1 MSVIR
6 LEKFNGMAPSAN
18 PEYIRDDLAVFAK
31 NVDLRFQDLRP
42 MKAPEVVASASAGS
56 TLYKFSGSSTF
67 ITKSGDVNFVRGQI
81 PTDTTERTYYTGD
94 GAPKVTDLSLAVRAL
109 GAHAPLLAPTCSR
122 NVVPSFTVDDSV
134 AARSAAPSI
143 ITKLIKESL
152 VWTYKGLSDADLT
165 DLVAV
170 PAHPWEF
177 DVARPGSSVSGSFV
191 PTNAADLSL
200 MNSDLEYFTDST
212 NLFVPLFVRG
222 GVWSINAATLS
233 AALTALP
240 SPDPTSESPMFSADQ
255 VAAMVP
261 EIQAYFS
268 SRNNE
273 IAAIIPRIKA
283 EKDDFMRL
291 LSNPESISSI
301 ASGSIASYYAKSSTV
316 ALLNSYVTA
325 AANALVDTATGWAV
339 GKGLTVSAAITQINT
354 YIVQWSDGTKALNDA
369 DMRVWA
375 QGQLTAII
383 LPQDAGSIV
392 SMAGTICD
400 VLAKDIRGLVDVS
413 KGFPASSMLVT
424 VEAGTAPVT
433 RVMIEKQANLEALVK
448 SIEAISKGLLDNVEK
463 NVTSIFESKGSAGF
477 PTGEQVIISARAYIV
492 TEVTD
497 WDEES
502 KPSPIS
508 NIIELDQNDT
518 ATITLPPTVGTN
530 TTKKRIYRSS
540 AGSTTAAFL
549 FHSEVAASTTT
560 VTDTKKSDELNEACP
575 TFGWD
580 MPPANIKGL
589 VGMPNGIMLGFTG
602 NTLHAC
608 EPFHPYAWPARYQIP
623 IEYPIVGIVVAGQ
636 TAIVTTTGIPYLVT
650 GVDSM
655 GLSAEK
661 IPVNQSCIA
670 KRSMV
675 AIGGV
680 VVYASPDGLVM
691 VEGFNAPLITEGLL
705 SKADWLAYNPS
716 TIRAAEYE
724 GRYCAFFTK
733 TDGTKGCLVYD
744 FNSKSLV
751 EVSDGADAVYSDK
764 STDTMYVLDSTSI
777 KDYFPTIGT
786 NLQLSW
792 QSKRFILP
800 AFASFAWL
808 AVDANFGSV
817 TVNIFAN
824 GSLFKS
830 RTLTSNTPVR
840 LPPGR
845 YKDWQIEIVSDT
857 VVTRV
862 TIASSSAELKVVP

>member
-42 MKAPEVVASASAGS
+42 LKTPQFVASAAAGS

-81 PTDTTERTYYTGD
+81 PTDSTERTYYTGD
-94 GAPKVTDLSLAVRAL
+94 GAPKVTDLTLAVRTL
-109 GAHAPLLAPTCSR
+109 GVPSPAAAPVCTK
-122 NVVPSFTVDDSV
+122 NTVQSFTVDDSV
-134 AARSAAPSI
+134 AARSAVPA
-143 ITKLIKESL
+143 TLAKLIKATL
-152 VWTYKGLSDADLT
+152 VWTYKGLPDADLT

-170 PAHPWEF
+170 SSRPWEF
-177 DVARPGSSVSGSFV
+177 DVARPGSSASGNFV

-200 MNSDLEYFTDST
+200 MTSELKYFTDST
-212 NLFVPLFVRG
+212 SLYVPLFVRG
-222 GVWSINAATLS
+222 GVWSVNETTLS

-240 SPDPTSESPMFSADQ
+240 SADPTSTSPMFSPAQ
-255 VAAMVP
+255 VAAMIP
-261 EIQAYFS
+261 AIQAYFS
-268 SRNNE
+268 SRDKE
-273 IAAIIPRIKA
+273 IAAIVPRIKA
-283 EKDDFMRL
+283 EKTDFMRL

-301 ASGSIASYYAKSSTV
+301 VSGSIASYYAKSSTV
-316 ALLNSYVTA
+316 ALLNGYVAA
-325 AANALVDTATGWAV
+325 AANALVDTANGWTV
-339 GKGLTVSAAITQINT
+339 GKGLTVSAADAQIKT
-354 YIVQWSDGTKALNDA
+354 YIELLSDGTKALNGSA
-369 DMRVWA
+369 MRVWA
-375 QGQLTAII
+375 QGQLTAITA
-383 LPQDAGSIV
+383 PQDAGLIV
-392 SMAGTICD
+392 STAGTICD
-400 VLAKDIRGLVDVS
+400 VLANDIRTLVDVS
-413 KGFPASSMLVT
+413 KGFPSSGALASL
-424 VEAGTAPVT
+424 EAGTAPIT
-433 RVMIEKQANLEALVK
+433 RVMIEKQANLEALVQ
-448 SIEAISKGLLDNVEK
+448 SIEAISKGLLDGVEK
-463 NVTSIFESKGSAGF
+463 DVTSIFDSKGSSNF
-477 PTGEQVIISARAYIV
+477 PIGEQPIISSRAYIV

-518 ATITLPPTVGTN
+518 ATITLPATVGTN

-540 AGSTTAAFL
+540 SGSTTAAFL
-549 FHSEVAASTTT
+549 FHSEVPASTASI
-560 VTDTKKSDELNEACP
+560 TDTKKDDALNEACP

-580 MPPANIKGL
+580 LPPSDLKGL
-589 VGMPNGIMLGFTG
+589 VGMPNGIMLGFAS

-636 TAIVTTTGIPYLVT
+636 TAIVTTTGVPYLVT

-655 GLSAEK
+655 SLSAEK
-661 IPVNQSCIA
+661 IPVSQSCIA

-675 AIGGV
+675 AIGGAV
-680 VVYASPDGLVM
+680 IYASPDGLVLI
-691 VEGFNAPLITEGLL
+691 ENGAASIITEGYL
-705 SKADWLAYNPS
+705 SKKDWLAYNPTS
-716 TIRAAEYE
+716 IKSAEYE

-733 TDGTKGCLVYD
+733 PDSTKGCLVFD

-786 NLQLSW
+786 NLQVSW
-792 QSKRFILP
+792 KSKRFILP

-817 TVNIFAN
+817 TVNLYAN
-824 GSLFKS
+824 GVLFKS
-830 RTLTSNTPVR
+830 RTLTSNAPVR

-845 YKDWQIEIVSDT
+845 HKDWQIEVVSS
-857 VVTRV
+857 VAVTRV
-862 TIASSSAELKVVP
+862 TIASSSAELKQVP

>member
-42 MKAPEVVASASAGS
+42 MKTPAFVASASAGS

-81 PTDTTERTYYTGD
+81 PTDATERTYYTGD
-94 GAPKVTDLSLAVRAL
+94 GAPKVTDLTLAVRQL
-109 GAHAPLLAPTCSR
+109 GVPAPATAPVCTK
-122 NVVPSFTVDDSV
+122 NVVQSFTVDDAL
-134 AARSAAPSI
+134 AARDAMPS
-143 ITKLIKESL
+143 TLAKLIKAAL
-152 VWTYKGLSDADLT
+152 VWTYKGLPDSDLI

-170 PAHPWEF
+170 PTRPWEF
-177 DVARPGSSVSGSFV
+177 DVARPGSSVSGNFV
-191 PTNAADLSL
+191 LTNANDLSL
-200 MNSDLEYFTDST
+200 MASELEYFTDST
-212 NLFVPLFVRG
+212 NLYVPLFVRG
-222 GVWSINAATLS
+222 GVWSVNESTLS

-240 SPDPTSESPMFSADQ
+240 NADPTVVTPMFSSAQ
-255 VAAMVP
+255 VTSMVSA
-261 EIQAYFS
+261 IQAYFS
-268 SRNNE
+268 SRDKE
-273 IAAIIPRIKA
+273 IDAIIPRIKA
-283 EKDDFMRL
+283 EKTDFMRL
-291 LSNPESISSI
+291 LSNPSSVSSI
-301 ASGSIASYYAKSSTV
+301 VSGSIASYYAKSSTV

-325 AANALVDTATGWAV
+325 AANALVDTANGWTV
-339 GKGLTVSAAITQINT
+339 GKGLTVSAAVTQINT
-354 YIVQWSDGTKALNDA
+354 YIVLLSDGTKALNDA

-375 QGQLTAII
+375 QGQLTAATE
-383 LPQDAGSIV
+383 PQDAGLIV
-392 SMAGTICD
+392 STAGTICD
-400 VLAKDIRGLVDVS
+400 VLANDIRSLVDVS
-413 KGFPASSMLVT
+413 KGFPASGALVT

-433 RVMIEKQANLEALVK
+433 RVMIEKQASLEALVK

-463 NVTSIFESKGSAGF
+463 DVAAIFDSKGSANF
-477 PTGEQVIISARAYIV
+477 PTGEQPIISSRAYVV

-518 ATITLPPTVGTN
+518 ATIALPATVGPN

-540 AGSTTAAFL
+540 SGSTTAAFL
-549 FHSEVAASTTT
+549 FHSEVPASTASI
-560 VTDTKKSDELNEACP
+560 TDTKKSDELNEACP

-580 MPPANIKGL
+580 LPPADLKGL

-636 TAIVTTTGIPYLVT
+636 TAIVTTTGVPYLVT

-655 GLSAEK
+655 SLSAEK

-675 AIGGV
+675 AIGGAV
-680 VVYASPDGLVM
+680 IYASPDGLVLIENG
-691 VEGFNAPLITEGLL
+691 VASIITEGYL
-705 SKADWLAYNPS
+705 SKNDWLAYNPTS
-716 TIRAAEYE
+716 IKAAEYE

-733 TDGTKGCLVYD
+733 SDSTKGCLVFD

-751 EVSDGADAVYSDK
+751 EISVGADAVYSDK

-777 KDYFPTIGT
+777 KDFFPTSGT
-786 NLQLSW
+786 NLQMIW
-792 QSKRFILP
+792 KSKRFILP

-808 AVDANFGSV
+808 VVDANFGSV
-817 TVNIFAN
+817 TVNIYAN
-824 GSLFKS
+824 GSLFRS
-830 RTLTSNTPVR
+830 RTLTSNAPVR

-845 YKDWQIEIVSDT
+845 HKDWQIEIVSNV

-862 TIASSSAELKVVP
+862 TIASSSAELKQVP